1 MALCTAA
8 ILVGS
13 APSDTS
19 AAVGL
24 VKFEARCQADGSI
37 LVTWETSWEVD
48 SVAFFLYRAES
59 QDGPWDDYI
68 DFEPAVGND
77 FTGATYSFVDNEVT
91 PGITDWYRLEELA
104 SDDSSSFFGP
114 VRVSAHLVEFR
125 AVRQS
130 DGTVQVTWETYSEPD
145 LAAFFVYRAESP
157 DGPWGDYINFQP
169 ASGNPLTGA
178 TYSFVDSGVTWNAA
192 HWYRLEEVD
201 DGGNSVFYGPIPV
214 SAHLAEFRARCQA
227 DGSILVTWE
236 TSSEPDSLAF
246 FLYRAESQNGPWDEY
261 IDFEPAAGN
270 PWTGVAYS
278 FVDYEVTRGVNYW
291 YRLEELAADYS
302 SRWFGP
308 ILAGCGRANV
318 PLVLCTP

>member
-1 MALCTAA
+1 VKKIINFPPQASRISKFLARTLMALCTAA

-24 VKFEARCQADGSI
+24 VKFE
-37 LVTWETSWEVD
+37 
-48 SVAFFLYRAES
+48 
-59 QDGPWDDYI
+59 
-68 DFEPAVGND
+68 
-77 FTGATYSFVDNEVT
+77 
-91 PGITDWYRLEELA
+91 
-104 SDDSSSFFGP
+104 
-114 VRVSAHLVEFR
+114 
-125 AVRQS
+125 
-130 DGTVQVTWETYSEPD
+130 
-145 LAAFFVYRAESP
+145 
-157 DGPWGDYINFQP
+157 
-169 ASGNPLTGA
+169 
-178 TYSFVDSGVTWNAA
+178 
-192 HWYRLEEVD
+192 
-201 DGGNSVFYGPIPV
+201 
-214 SAHLAEFRARCQA
+214 ARCQA